1 MARKTMTSL
10 HGHLS
15 LSVKDTA
22 VNGLSHRIEPS
33 LDSVPSSA
41 SVVISVIYKSVCVY
55 VFVYMHILTHDKCFR
70 VSHCSNKLQ
79 QLN

>member
-1 MARKTMTSL
+1 MARKIMTSL

-15 LSVKDTA
+15 LSMKDTA
-22 VNGLSHRIEPS
+22 VNELSHRIELS
-33 LDSVPSSA
+33 LDSSA

-79 QLN
+79 HLN